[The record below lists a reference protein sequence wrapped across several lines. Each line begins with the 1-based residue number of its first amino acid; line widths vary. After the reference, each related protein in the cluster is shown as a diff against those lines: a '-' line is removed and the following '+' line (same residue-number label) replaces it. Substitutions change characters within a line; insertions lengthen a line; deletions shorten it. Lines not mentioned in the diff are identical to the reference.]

1 MNLLIDGNLTY
12 APSEITCVRDVTLYS
27 AVWTEYEV
35 LIEIATEFKDHV
47 WNHLLRHGA
56 MDFVQDIVEIDT
68 EHGLIISDRQSSNIQ
83 VDRITCDNLNHII
96 TRLSQF
102 G

>member
-35 LIEIATEFKDHV
+35 LIVA
-47 WNHLLRHGA
+47 
-56 MDFVQDIVEIDT
+56 
-68 EHGLIISDRQSSNIQ
+68 
-83 VDRITCDNLNHII
+83 
-96 TRLSQF
+96 
-102 G
+102 